1 MLGKD
6 SPIQQKMMA
15 VILLV
20 TGFCLV
26 LSCVGF
32 TSYEFFTLHKNMARA
47 LDTRADVIAN
57 DAGMT
62 LVNKNPAEATEV
74 LGVFKKDPRMLSACI
89 YDADG
94 RIFAR
99 YPATAPDAAFPAKPG
114 DVGDFFGPS
123 SLSTFYPIIRN
134 GRALGTV
141 YLKSNLSALTDRYHG
156 YAELVLIILAG
167 SLLVAYLFSRVL
179 QKQISQPI
187 QSLAETA
194 RLVSEKADYSIRAA
208 KYGNDELGLLT
219 DTFNQMLARIEAQ
232 RQILSQFAAIV
243 ESSDDAII
251 SNNLDGVIT
260 SWNPGAEKLFGY
272 SASEALGQKL
282 LSLLPADRA
291 GEELK
296 ILAQIA
302 QGEVPSNFETVR
314 VRKNGTPV
322 DIAVSISPIKDGN
335 GKVISISKIA
345 RDITARKQAEAEILQ
360 LNDHLERRVQERTA
374 ELEAANKEL
383 EAFSY
388 SVSHD
393 LRAPLRAMDGFS
405 QAIEEDYGA
414 QLPEDG
420 KRYLRTVRE
429 NAQRMGALI
438 DDLLAFSRLSR
449 KPLSLHPV
457 NSDKLVREI
466 LTELNGRRKDRQ
478 IDIKIGQLP
487 SCQGDESL
495 LKQVWANLLS
505 NAVKYTGKQDAATI
519 EVGCERINGDEV
531 YYVRDNG
538 IGFDMQYA
546 HKLFGVFQRLHRA
559 DEFEGTG
566 VGLAIA
572 QRIVHRHGG
581 RIWADSA
588 LNQGADFYFTL
599 GKKTTL

>member
-74 LGVFKKDPRMLSACI
+74 LGVFQKDPRMLSACI

-167 SLLVAYLFSRVL
+167 SLLVAYLLSRVL

-208 KYGNDELGLLT
+208 KYGKDELGLLT

-302 QGEVPSNFETVR
+302 QGEVPANFETVR

-457 NSDKLVREI
+457 NSDKLLREI
-466 LTELNGRRKDRQ
+466 LAELNGRRKDRQ

-487 SCQGDESL
+487 ACQGDESL